1 MVEQIN
7 HTSFIHRVDGDGRIS
22 FVSDAWLA
30 FAAENGYRTTR
41 SEQLG
46 RPLLSAIGG
55 EENRH
60 IYRLLIERVR
70 TSARAVEFGY
80 RCDSPETRR
89 WMRMHHLPESDEV
102 EFESLLLRL
111 ESRPYAPL
119 IEARQGPSAASDVL
133 SMCSWCK
140 AVLADQDWIEV
151 EQAVRQLGLF
161 ATDRMP
167 RISHGICPDCRTRLL
182 SLETAS

>member
-1 MVEQIN
+1 MAKPIN
-7 HTSFIHRVDGDGRIS
+7 YTSFVHRIDGDGRIS

-30 FAAENGYRTTR
+30 FAAENGYSTSR

-60 IYRLLIERVR
+60 LYGLLIERVR
-70 TSARAVEFGY
+70 TGTREIRFGY
-80 RCDSPETRR
+80 RCDSPDTRR
-89 WMRMHHLPESDEV
+89 WMQMQMRHLPDTDEV

-111 ESRPYAPL
+111 ESRPFVPLLDAPQ
-119 IEARQGPSAASDVL
+119 EPSAVGEVL

-140 AVLADQDWIEV
+140 AVLTDQAWVEV
-151 EQAVRQLGLF
+151 EQAVSELGLF
-161 ATDRMP
+161 AKSRMP
-167 RISHGICPDCRTRLL
+167 RISHGICPDCRTRL
-182 SLETAS
+182 SS